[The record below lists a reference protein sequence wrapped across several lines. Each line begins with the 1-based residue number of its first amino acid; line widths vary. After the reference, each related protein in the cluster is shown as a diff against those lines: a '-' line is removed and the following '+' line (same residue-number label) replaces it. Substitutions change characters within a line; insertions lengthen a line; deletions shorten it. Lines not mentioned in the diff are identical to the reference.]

1 MASSAYRLLI
11 EQSPL
16 VAALQGRHTD
26 YLNQL
31 SLGTSTRWAHGRM
44 VAGDF
49 PADIPQFGNVPAAS
63 QLAGTHTPD
72 GSVYDPQTS
81 FYSNLLV
88 ARMMTGGE
96 TLHEYHQNLESRT
109 GKYLKESMNLPY
121 EAHSRVDPMAS
132 ANFFA
137 IHSQYSAADI
147 AADPGVFKKAMREAA
162 GKLHPDR
169 GGSEDVMKEA
179 NQHRRNLMDH
189 FQSPGQAAAA
199 GGGSASAASWAD
211 RENPFSAWAEEV
223 MEQVMSPFDRAL
235 RQMRQMRHDLETHNH
250 ERWWENEQEFR
261 RKYHNGEGEAYQAW
275 HQQAHAKYQERVA
288 ETQARHAAE
297 NAEYEAE
304 KAAEKA
310 AKQAAREAERARK
323 HAWAAECNGVGKPK
337 ALAADFAAEEAA
349 RTGGN
354 SWWLR
359 IAKDRRVQFGA
370 AGIVVAG
377 GLYLAQQMRQG
388 ETANEYHQNLESAT
402 GQYLK
407 QAHHLPY
414 AAHSRWDRMATT
426 VFAAGLLGLGA
437 SAQAA
442 PQTQRVADPSQ
453 FLAQAIAKTKAG
465 QPGGVLSVRT
475 SDMFSSLRF
484 TEPQVVDHHWSM
496 QEVFKKNAASRPS
509 TLVLSTHGADG
520 LGVASAER
528 GQNYWD
534 LTSLPRLQR
543 DAPESVKL
551 IVLGQCNPR
560 AILNRGDISVSL
572 AQSRIKEFGFA
583 QPARKVFVHN
593 SNEELEFLGTKLV
606 KRYPYQ
612 APARGTLADVVA
624 AKARGVNW
632 TSKTLAE
639 RTMPDAMVLA
649 GNYTRQ
655 PDAKIDIHKV
665 FRASPGEIRQAD
677 ARVKAAVSA
686 LQAETQKTESLVASA
701 AVAATRKTPAP
712 FSLPKGAGEGLL
724 GLLGVGGAA
733 AGLRRRRRG
742 APVGL
747 SEVEH
752 SPLFAPTP
760 VVTQVPAAV
769 STPQELFTAAS
780 PAQQVAQAETRFG
793 FVPVNSL
800 ENRVVR
806 TAVPVGRGTTQHSLR
821 FPKGP
826 QALGPGTLRKPQ
838 SLPALPPRA
847 SVFQALPA
855 VGTLRTPRPTPPVRD
870 LESFIPL
877 GMVGNLQRAPRPR
890 LDPHAALSFGAANPQ
905 LNWKG
910 QRITAHLI
918 QNLPPEERPRF
929 LQSLAHQIVPG
940 MPVGLAS
947 PRELQGNS
955 AIFSYDRSLPPSEWL
970 EKKAAFI
977 GLSPQYL
984 EEQGAKWTRGPHA
997 VVALIHEATHAERA
1011 LRGVPYYTKGSGEV
1025 LYRDVVLEEGR
1036 VSRQARAWGM
1046 RLVDD
1051 PQFHRFARQRN
1062 YASFQN
1068 YSRRY
1073 RQLPADVRE
1082 TVTKAGARELLRPPA
1097 APPPPSA
1104 APAPSGPPPVPQPP
1118 LPAPTEPGLVRV
1130 PGPQAPP
1137 PPPGAE
1143 AIPSVAAEE
1152 GLAGLFTTRNLLI
1165 GGGAVAGLGAVAW
1178 MAHALSQRKTL
1189 HEHHTNLESK
1199 SGKRVKDGMNLPYQ
1213 QHSRVDPLQVVS
1225 WASLKRGALVTGGVG
1240 VALSMIGCAPPEPS
1254 YLAKQVPR
1262 SSTQV
1267 LQQKFGYFQMKDGP
1281 TTVVGPNITK
1291 RSQYF
1296 TERGLGN
1303 LSIWSHGGVGKD
1315 GKTWTTLT
1323 SVGKEFPVQEVLDTG
1338 FRTTGARSIQVVSC
1352 NPGSLPLHTP
1362 QHRLA
1367 IYGFGNAES
1376 QSNSLPNLAWKQAV
1390 ALGSGNE
1397 TLLYPGRAQVEWL
1410 AQKGLDDLPQGAAIR
1425 ANIGRNTQG
1434 APIIGVNF
1442 SFHDRYK
1449 HMEAWGGRPSELPAL
1464 RMTLKGDLPTYH
1476 VGKEQF
1482 QTYARAEQRLVDR
1495 VRGGY
1500 GKEYAPGPNH
1510 PIVKLLDET
1519 AAPLT
1524 QAAQKVAKT
1533 AKKTANFDLEAAKTL
1548 TRKGTLHE
1556 YHVNLET
1563 RIGGWLKQTFKLPF
1577 MKHSRVDPMAAATW
1591 QQILQGSEETSRLG
1605 AKIFWGWEAPEA
1617 AGTFQGGVSQFRNLP
1632 PGTATHLADAEYR
1645 GHGYIKGGNWFTD
1658 VAPGKAVPVEEVQQF
1673 LSRQAQVRGVLNMA
1687 CNPGN
1692 RFLNFAPQQGMI
1704 HGLGLGRGI
1713 GTSYVS
1719 SPQYGHLGAAW
1730 ERGVV
1735 LGHGDEL
1742 RIYTPQTVKA
1752 AIAQGTNDPT
1762 LHQLHHGGLIS
1773 LARAEDGIRV
1783 GIFPALNEEEVL
1795 QQYFNPAAVRTNAIH
1810 VGIDELPYIRVA
1822 LQSGRTGQEAFKQVA
1837 GQFVTPGGQGYH
1849 TLEAAERA
1857 MVKQLGGTFQVGKLE
1872 ALQARIGSDHYT
1884 QLGLKVGLPLIGMGA
1899 LLFGAKKVYEHVQR
1913 KADPDEQFGGTFERP
1928 GLGDEGIPVEH
1939 KKAQRKPT
1947 QAKTHIEIGD
1957 VLLHSAEVD
1966 EMFANYFQHGYAFT

>member
-1199 SGKRVKDGMNLPYQ
+1199 SGKQ
-1213 QHSRVDPLQVVS
+1213 
-1225 WASLKRGALVTGGVG
+1225 LKRDL
-1240 VALSMIGCAPPEPS
+1240 
-1254 YLAKQVPR
+1254 R
-1262 SSTQV
+1262 
-1267 LQQKFGYFQMKDGP
+1267 
-1281 TTVVGPNITK
+1281 
-1291 RSQYF
+1291 
-1296 TERGLGN
+1296 
-1303 LSIWSHGGVGKD
+1303 
-1315 GKTWTTLT
+1315 
-1323 SVGKEFPVQEVLDTG
+1323 
-1338 FRTTGARSIQVVSC
+1338 
-1352 NPGSLPLHTP
+1352 LP
-1362 QHRLA
+1362 
-1367 IYGFGNAES
+1367 
-1376 QSNSLPNLAWKQAV
+1376 
-1390 ALGSGNE
+1390 
-1397 TLLYPGRAQVEWL
+1397 
-1410 AQKGLDDLPQGAAIR
+1410 
-1425 ANIGRNTQG
+1425 
-1434 APIIGVNF
+1434 
-1442 SFHDRYK
+1442 
-1449 HMEAWGGRPSELPAL
+1449 
-1464 RMTLKGDLPTYH
+1464 
-1476 VGKEQF
+1476 F
-1482 QTYARAEQRLVDR
+1482 QT
-1495 VRGGY
+1495 
-1500 GKEYAPGPNH
+1500 
-1510 PIVKLLDET
+1510 
-1519 AAPLT
+1519 
-1524 QAAQKVAKT
+1524 
-1533 AKKTANFDLEAAKTL
+1533 
-1548 TRKGTLHE
+1548 
-1556 YHVNLET
+1556 
-1563 RIGGWLKQTFKLPF
+1563 
-1577 MKHSRVDPMAAATW
+1577 HSRVDPMAAATW